1 MNKKCFIPL
10 FQESIKTN
18 EKARV
23 LFRFLKQPEFVRPGS
38 RLLFRQGTT
47 KGMGEVLK
55 VQALDG
61 DFQDI
66 GLMDT
71 GQNDV
76 SGAYVQDTDE
86 KDKPQTRPM
95 EDIGRVDSPHRQI
108 P

>member
-1 MNKKCFIPL
+1 M
-10 FQESIKTN
+10 
-18 EKARV
+18 
-23 LFRFLKQPEFVRPGS
+23 FRFLKQPEFVRPGS

-61 DFQDI
+61 DFQDL

-86 KDKPQTRPM
+86 KDKLQTRPM
-95 EDIGRVDSPHRQI
+95 EDIGRVDSPHR
-108 P
+108 